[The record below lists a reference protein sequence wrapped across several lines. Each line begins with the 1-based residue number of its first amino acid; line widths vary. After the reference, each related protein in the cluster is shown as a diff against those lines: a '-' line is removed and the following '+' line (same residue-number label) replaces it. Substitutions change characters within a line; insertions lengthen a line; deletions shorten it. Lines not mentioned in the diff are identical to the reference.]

1 MDDELFQ
8 VKNYFYLGNYQ
19 KAVNE
24 ASQGFSE
31 GCKTELDCLIYRSY
45 VGMGNHGVRP
55 PAPAAPA
62 AQPFPLPPSRLT
74 GPVRPQLVMAEVA
87 DDAPMDLQAVKLF
100 ASYMS
105 PGLREPGARP
115 KPSPR
120 AARPARAGPLAAA
133 VADAKVLPRS
143 ARAACGPDGG

>member
-55 PAPAAPA
+55 PPPPPPPHSPA
-62 AQPFPLPPSRLT
+62 PFPPP
-74 GPVRPQLVMAEVA
+74 A
-87 DDAPMDLQAVKLF
+87 
-100 ASYMS
+100 
-105 PGLREPGARP
+105 
-115 KPSPR
+115 
-120 AARPARAGPLAAA
+120 
-133 VADAKVLPRS
+133 
-143 ARAACGPDGG
+143 

>member
-45 VGMGNHGVRP
+45 VGMGNHGDNRVLDSGAERPGDMSDAHTIDIEIVRVDDHV
-55 PAPAAPA
+55 ALFADEEIATGE
-62 AQPFPLPPSRLT
+62 PSR
-74 GPVRPQLVMAEVA
+74 VRL
-87 DDAPMDLQAVKLF
+87 
-100 ASYMS
+100 
-105 PGLREPGARP
+105 
-115 KPSPR
+115 
-120 AARPARAGPLAAA
+120 RAG
-133 VADAKVLPRS
+133 R
-143 ARAACGPDGG
+143 GEE